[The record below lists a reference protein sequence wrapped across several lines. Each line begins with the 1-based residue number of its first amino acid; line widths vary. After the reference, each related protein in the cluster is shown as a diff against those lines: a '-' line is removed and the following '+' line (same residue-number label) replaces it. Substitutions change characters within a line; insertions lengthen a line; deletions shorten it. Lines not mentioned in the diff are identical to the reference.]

1 MRRSLIV
8 GLVCLMVFAVTGSGL
23 AYDFGGRTIIYADWD
38 DRTPPEGSADYERLL
53 EAEEKYNVNFEY
65 GVIPVETM
73 VEQVLAGVLGGEA
86 PMHLLAVQSWNY
98 HYVPLAVQGALQPLD
113 QVLPEDYFDSLPA
126 AIQGRDGLR
135 SALDILG
142 HTYGTIGLS
151 YPYETAIVM
160 VWNKDLFEREGF
172 PSLYDLIDE
181 GEWTWEKLEEIAI
194 KATRDTDGDGQ
205 VDQWGVG
212 GVIGDPGQFAMPAL
226 ATNNVYPTA
235 VVDGKVKVTLNDPR
249 TFEILD
255 VLYRLWSVHQAV
267 APGPWH
273 DPSPFNQGKVAMYF
287 VPFWMQQLFDR
298 NSVDWGLAYLP
309 KGSAA
314 DDYVFPLY
322 GLPVLVVPKTSEDP
336 EALLALFADIYPEE
350 RLQDIMDAWAAN
362 QYADRESYAMFYEM
376 VENWV
381 NPTPWQAVFQG
392 DDWKWTNLIWQI
404 MGGVKSSAT
413 AIAEY
418 EPVIQSALDDLLGQ

>member
-23 AYDFGGRTIIYADWD
+23 AYDFGGRTIIYTDWD

-212 GVIGDPGQFAMPAL
+212 GVIGDPGQFRDACAC
-226 ATNNVYPTA
+226 
-235 VVDGKVKVTLNDPR
+235 DQQ
-249 TFEILD
+249 
-255 VLYRLWSVHQAV
+255 RLPDSSSRW
-267 APGPWH
+267 
-273 DPSPFNQGKVAMYF
+273 QG
-287 VPFWMQQLFDR
+287 
-298 NSVDWGLAYLP
+298 
-309 KGSAA
+309 
-314 DDYVFPLY
+314 
-322 GLPVLVVPKTSEDP
+322 
-336 EALLALFADIYPEE
+336 
-350 RLQDIMDAWAAN
+350 
-362 QYADRESYAMFYEM
+362 
-376 VENWV
+376 
-381 NPTPWQAVFQG
+381 QG
-392 DDWKWTNLIWQI
+392 Y
-404 MGGVKSSAT
+404 S
-413 AIAEY
+413 
-418 EPVIQSALDDLLGQ
+418 